1 MIDLNKTR
9 SMKTL
14 EEMKKDLTSFIAD
27 PVIQQ
32 IYVEDKGW
40 SIQDYEDD
48 KEQALEFLETVNRRM
63 ESLGRH
69 LAKKSSDPVPV
80 PESK

>member
-9 SMKTL
+9 SMKAL
-14 EEMKKDLTSFIAD
+14 EEMKRDLTSFITD
-27 PVIQQ
+27 PIMQQ

-48 KEQALEFLETVNRRM
+48 KEQASEVLDNVNRRM
-63 ESLGRH
+63 ESLGKY
-69 LAKKSSDPVPV
+69 LAKKDNVINS
-80 PESK
+80 ESK

>member
-14 EEMKKDLTSFIAD
+14 EEMKRDLTSFITD
-27 PVIQQ
+27 PIMQQ

-48 KEQALEFLETVNRRM
+48 KEQAQDFLDMVNRRM
-63 ESLGRH
+63 ESLGRY
-69 LAKKSSDPVPV
+69 LAKKDNVINS
-80 PESK
+80 ESK

>member
-14 EEMKKDLTSFIAD
+14 EEMKRDLTSFITD

-48 KEQALEFLETVNRRM
+48 KEQAQDFLEMVNRRM
-63 ESLGRH
+63 ESLGRY
-69 LAKKSSDPVPV
+69 LAKKSSDPVP
-80 PESK
+80 ESK